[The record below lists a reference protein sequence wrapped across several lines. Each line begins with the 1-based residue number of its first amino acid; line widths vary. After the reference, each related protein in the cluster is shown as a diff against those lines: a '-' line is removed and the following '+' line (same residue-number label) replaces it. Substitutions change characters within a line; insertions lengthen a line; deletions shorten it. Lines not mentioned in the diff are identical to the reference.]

1 MIANKSD
8 TVRGLVVNGDYKKAL
23 SIVKGFRLGITKDDS
38 NKMAL
43 AYECIVHSG
52 FYEQLGTD
60 TVTAIAEG
68 IQILKDLYG
77 QNVESLS
84 VDRGEKTIL

>member
-1 MIANKSD
+1 MTANKSD

-23 SIVKGFRLGITKDDS
+23 SIVKGFRLGITKEDS
-38 NKMAL
+38 SKMAL

-68 IQILKDLYG
+68 IQVLKNLYG
-77 QNVESLS
+77 LNVRNVL
-84 VDRGEKTIL
+84 VGNKGKK